1 MANSPV
7 RLPGSETSEF
17 HPSWTG
23 KQTVTCQS
31 QVPYRVREDL
41 RGKQSGSMRKA
52 LRAEPQNRSS
62 AFPARKG
69 IPVSVKIAAHACVAD
84 DATLLLIM
92 FSDQSAAPE
101 WSLSEGAQGDASR
114 LISLE
119 LDLAAARKARH
130 TPQIGTF
137 H

>member
-41 RGKQSGSMRKA
+41 RGNDYYWIGYRGKLSKPAEGTD
-52 LRAEPQNRSS
+52 LRAIYDGYVSVSPLHVDLTHEAFLQKLRSS
-62 AFPARKG
+62 WP
-69 IPVSVKIAAHACVAD
+69 
-84 DATLLLIM
+84 L
-92 FSDQSAAPE
+92 
-101 WSLSEGAQGDASR
+101 
-114 LISLE
+114 
-119 LDLAAARKARH
+119 
-130 TPQIGTF
+130 
-137 H
+137 